1 MCQLLKTLLV
11 VMVKPKLKKKKL
23 QKKHRHVALLK
34 QRFQLSL
41 LLRKPLA
48 VVVTTILL
56 KLKLVVQLN

>member
-1 MCQLLKTLLV
+1 
-11 VMVKPKLKKKKL
+11 MVKPKLKKKKL